1 MQLPRGMGKIV
12 FGAAAIALAGG
23 IWASGIFMP
32 AGDELTDVV
41 HMDSAKQG
49 SEEGQAEGK
58 VVWTCSM
65 HPQIQLPQ
73 PGKCPLCFMDLIKLE
88 IDANRAAAESYRQIE
103 LDSNA
108 RKLAEVEV
116 TPVVRKAVV
125 AGRRMVGKV
134 DYDESR
140 VETISAWT
148 AGRIDRLLIAK
159 TGSTVRKG
167 QPMAVIY
174 SPELYSAQ
182 ADLIQA
188 QAAMAKVT
196 SRSSSII
203 RKSVQNNIAAAKEKL
218 RLLGLSE
225 GQIAA
230 IAKKDT
236 PSKNLTVYAP
246 QAGIVIRKDVVEGA
260 YVKAGQPLYSI
271 ADLSAVWVVLD
282 AYESDLPWIKEGD
295 NVSFTAEAFPGE
307 QFTGRIVYIDPAVNQ
322 KTRTVAVRIEVANP
336 NGKLKPGMFVQAV
349 QKKTADSDDSS
360 LVIPVSAALIT
371 GKRAIVYVQNPEKE
385 GTYEGREIVLGAKSN
400 GTYVVKSGLEEGELV
415 VSNGAFK
422 LDSALQIK
430 AKPSMMS
437 DTAGGHISVDH
448 SAHEGHDH
456 GSDHLGA
463 PSILVSKLYFM
474 NKDFE
479 ALQLALQQRDEA
491 RTKALFEQ
499 IGTKLRSIETW
510 MLEGEAMLAW
520 KEHGMLLVNDCILGA
535 EADSFKRQHEL
546 FALAQAHYA
555 ALKKAF
561 GVQSAAKSLVPVV
574 QVPEKFKTQIGSA
587 LVAYIGV
594 SEALSKDNPDGARVA
609 LKGFAASLNAVSASG
624 LSKQASKLWTDNK
637 RLMTTGIAEMRNAS
651 DIESMRKGFFT
662 ISNGLLNVAK
672 KMGIVLK
679 GDVFEVHCPMAFDNK
694 GASWLQQDESIRNP
708 YFGAK
713 MFNCGEVKKQLAV
726 D

>member
-1 MQLPRGMGKIV
+1 MQLPRGIGKIV

-23 IWASGIFMP
+23 IWASG
-32 AGDELTDVV
+32 LLVSTDDDTTKVAQIET
-41 HMDSAKQG
+41 AKQI
-49 SEEGQAEGK
+49 SDEGQAEGK

-88 IDANRAAAESYRQIE
+88 IDANTAATESYRQIE
-103 LDSNA
+103 LDTNA

-116 TPVVRKAVV
+116 TPVTRKSVT

-159 TGSTVRKG
+159 TGSVVRKG

-182 ADLIQA
+182 AELIQA
-188 QAAMAKVT
+188 TAAKVKL
-196 SRSSSII
+196 SSQSSSLI
-203 RKSVQNNIAAAKEKL
+203 RKSVENNISAAKEKL

-230 IAKKDT
+230 IANQKT

-282 AYESDLPWIKEGD
+282 AYETDLPWIKEGD
-295 NVSFTAEAFPGE
+295 DAVFTAEAFPGE
-307 QFTGRIVYIDPAVNQ
+307 QFTGRIVYIDPTVNQ
-322 KTRTVAVRIEVANP
+322 KTRTVAVRIEVANTQ
-336 NGKLKPGMFVQAV
+336 GKLKPGMFVQALQRKAV
-349 QKKTADSDDSS
+349 SGDEAP
-360 LVIPVSAALIT
+360 LVIPTSAPLIT

-385 GTYEGREIVLGAKSN
+385 GVYVGREIVLGAKTN
-400 GTYVVKSGLEEGELV
+400 NTYVVKSGLEEGELV
-415 VSNGAFK
+415 VSKGAFK

-437 DTAGGHISVDH
+437 DTEGVHMSSGHD
-448 SAHEGHDH
+448 AHEGHS
-456 GSDHLGA
+456 SDHLGA

-479 ALQLALQQRDEA
+479 ALQSALQQRDNA
-491 RTKALFEQ
+491 RAQALFAK
-499 IGTKLRSIETW
+499 IGKKLSSIETW

-520 KEHGMLLVNDCILGA
+520 KEHGMLLANDCVLGA
-535 EADSFKRQHEL
+535 EAETFKRQHEL
-546 FALAQAHYA
+546 FALAHAHYT
-555 ALKKAF
+555 ALKRAF
-561 GVQSAAKSLVPVV
+561 GVQDAAKSLTPSLKA
-574 QVPEKFKTQIGSA
+574 PEKFKIQICSA
-587 LVAYIGV
+587 LIAYTEVA
-594 SEALSKDNPDGARVA
+594 EALSQDNAEGARVA
-609 LKGFAASLNAVSASG
+609 LKGFSAALNSVSDAG
-624 LSKQASKLWTDNK
+624 LSEKASKFWADKK
-637 RLMTTGIAEMRNAS
+637 RLMTSGIAEMRNAS
-651 DIESMRKGFFT
+651 DIEGIRKGFFT
-662 ISNGLLNVAK
+662 ISNGLLDVAK
-672 KMGIVLK
+672 KMGISLS
-679 GDVFEVHCPMAFDNK
+679 GDVYEMHCPMAFDNK
-694 GASWLQQDESIRNP
+694 GATWLQQDESIRNP
-708 YFGAK
+708 YFGSK